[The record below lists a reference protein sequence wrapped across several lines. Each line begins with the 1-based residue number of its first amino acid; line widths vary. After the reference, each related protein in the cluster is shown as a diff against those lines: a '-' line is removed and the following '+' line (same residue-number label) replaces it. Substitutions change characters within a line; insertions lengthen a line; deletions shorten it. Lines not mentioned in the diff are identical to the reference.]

1 MSVEGQSDDV
11 GTDRKSNLLKG
22 VLTVLTVGVSAEL
35 PEGTVVSEAQQAGLP
50 PDAHR
55 LHGDAGPVIWTAPE
69 RTHTDGL
76 PTSHRLRRRHS
87 AGLPAHA
94 SPEPSK

>member
-11 GTDRKSNLLKG
+11 GADRKSKLLKRA
-22 VLTVLTVGVSAEL
+22 VLTVGVSAEL

-55 LHGDAGPVIWTAPE
+55 LHGDAGPVIWTAPQ
-69 RTHTDGL
+69 RTHTDGP
-76 PTSHRLRRRHS
+76 PTSQRLGRRHS